1 MTIEDLKY
9 DNLLG
14 FPWEMNERD
23 CFTLVREFYE
33 QNFGIQI
40 QNIARPNDWNSDTLD
55 LIGRLYATNGFFKVT
70 DMWDDLRPADILACS
85 VQSGNPNHLAIY
97 IGNNELLHHRLGV
110 NSSVETLRPFW
121 RMTTGYILRHPDV
134 PDLRPVL
141 PDVNLEDLL
150 RARFRL

>member
-1 MTIEDLKY
+1 MTIDDLKY

-14 FPWEMNERD
+14 FAWEMNERD
-23 CFTLVREFYE
+23 CFTLTREFFK
-33 QNFGIQI
+33 QNFDIDI
-40 QNIARPNDWNSDTLD
+40 PDVARPNNWSSDNLD
-55 LIGRLYATNGFFKVT
+55 LIGLIHSKAGFTKVT
-70 DMWDDLRPADILACS
+70 EMWDDLRPGDVLACS
-85 VQSGNPNHLAIY
+85 VQSSNPNHLAIY

-141 PDVNLEDLL
+141 PDANLEDLIS
-150 RARFRL
+150 ARFRL